1 MQVLRRTIQLF
12 VIFLILGVPI
22 LHLYGVDRYARES
35 FTYSLAAEDIKKTA
49 PLQRKA
55 LQLTDS
61 VLGGLEDP
69 EKIISSVT
77 GSPWSLNVFG
87 YNISEPLAAVSL
99 SISGKNFYWP
109 FLLSIL
115 FLTVLSILLGRVY
128 CGWLCPFHFMAE
140 MNNKLRRFFIILGI
154 EPKNLVLKSRTKYII
169 LLSLLVLAFVTGL
182 QLFTHIYPPLVVSR
196 EAFNYLFFSTIGF
209 GTFFILF
216 LLLTEL
222 TLSERW
228 WCRYVCPGGALYSVL
243 GSLRVVRIIRIEK
256 RCTECEDCNK
266 ACPFGLLPMS
276 DRMGMECDNCG
287 LCRSACK
294 EKALVYGI
302 MPLWKEKRMLKE
314 RMEEKATLHDE
325 RKTGT
330 DG

>member
-1 MQVLRRTIQLF
+1 MQFARRTTQLF
-12 VIFLILGVPI
+12 VILLILGVPL

-35 FTYSLAAEDIKKTA
+35 FTYSLAAEDIKKTG

-55 LQLTDS
+55 LDLMDR

-69 EKIISSVT
+69 EKIISSVS

-87 YNISEPLAAVSL
+87 YNISDPLATFAL
-99 SISGKNFYWP
+99 SIAGKNFYWP
-109 FLLSIL
+109 FLSSIL
-115 FLTVLSILLGRVY
+115 LLTLLSVLLGRVF
-128 CGWLCPFHFMAE
+128 CGWLCPFHFIAE
-140 MNNKLRRFFIILGI
+140 MNNKLRRFFISLGI
-154 EPKNLVLKSRTKYII
+154 EPHNLILKKRTKYII

-196 EAFNYLFFSTIGF
+196 EVFNYLFFGTIGF

-243 GSLRVVRIIRIEK
+243 GSLRVIRIIRNMK
-256 RCTECEDCNK
+256 RCTDCEDCDR

-276 DRMGMECDNCG
+276 DMLGMECDNCG
-287 LCRSACK
+287 LCRSACP
-294 EKALVYGI
+294 EKALSYGI
-302 MPLWKEKRMLKE
+302 MPLWKEKRMLRE

-325 RKTGT
+325 R
-330 DG
+330 